1 MNSLRKQLVTIMLLL
16 IIVPFI
22 TSNVVGYV
30 LITKGFTKD
39 LEENNKILAASISDN
54 VSAFVEKA
62 YSITEEISHLRAVK
76 EFNTEEQKNI
86 LVDTIGR
93 NTYFDLFYIQ
103 GTDGMQTARSSGEN
117 GDRSGRW
124 WFQKI
129 LTDKKPFV
137 SKSYYSVNGNMPVTS
152 VILPINN
159 DSSEFIGVIGS
170 DLKLDALQ
178 TMVEKFSKSENSY
191 AYIIDGEGVVIAHP
205 DKEQVS
211 ELYNYITTQK
221 TVLEKDSQGN
231 VLLDEKGN
239 QKTRMEEIQVPDKL
253 KEITQKALAGEA
265 GIASY
270 EDVNGEE
277 VISAY
282 STILLPGV
290 SSNWAVITVEKKSD
304 AMLFVSDYQKNNIV
318 LSILLFCIVG
328 IAAYFISQ
336 RITVPIISIMK
347 LMEKASKGD
356 LTVSSSYQSKTEIGR
371 LSTSFNDMIANL
383 RDLVGKINLLGGMV
397 NSSSRTLSETTS
409 QTVQSIEEVSKAI
422 GEVALGAGELAND
435 AESGVTAVASLSSDI
450 ELITDR
456 IVQSKEYSDQIYH
469 SNVKGLEIMGQLE
482 TKTKESN
489 EAGNDV
495 AVIVDELNRKAD
507 EINMIVDTIMGISEQ
522 TNLLA
527 LNAAIEAARAGEA
540 GKGFTVV
547 AGEVKKL
554 AENTSKS
561 SNNVKDI
568 IKAIQDDVKKTL
580 ETILVSKAVSEE
592 QSKAVAASRAVFV
605 EISQGMKEIVNRI
618 NEIADGL
625 SLIKLS
631 NEKVVS
637 VIENVSAVSE
647 ETAASTEEVSASIEE
662 QNAASEQVGSLA
674 QELFDISVQLEETI
688 NMFTLP

>member
-1 MNSLRKQLVTIMLLL
+1 MNSLRKQLVTTMLLL
-16 IIVPFI
+16 IIIPFV
-22 TSNVVGYV
+22 TSNVIGY
-30 LITKGFTKD
+30 LMITKGFTKD
-39 LEENNKILAASISDN
+39 LEENNTILAASISDN
-54 VSAFVEKA
+54 VTAFIEKA

-76 EFNTEEQKNI
+76 ELDAKEQKSI
-86 LVDTIGR
+86 LADTIGR

-117 GDRSGRW
+117 GDRSSRW
-124 WFQKI
+124 WFQQI
-129 LTDKKPFV
+129 MGDQKPFV
-137 SKSYYSVNGNMPVTS
+137 SKSYYSVNGNVPVTS
-152 VILPINN
+152 VILPIYN
-159 DSSEFIGVIGS
+159 DSSKLVGVMGS
-170 DLKLDALQ
+170 DLKLDSLQ

-205 DKEQVS
+205 DKQQIS

-221 TVLEKDSQGN
+221 TVLEKDSAGN
-231 VLLDEKGN
+231 VLLDEDGN
-239 QKTRMEEIQVPDKL
+239 QKTRMEDIQVPEKL
-253 KEITQKALAGEA
+253 KEITGKALGGEA
-265 GIASY
+265 GIATY
-270 EDVNGEE
+270 KDVNGDE

-282 STILLPGV
+282 STILLPGT

-304 AMLFVSDYQKNNIV
+304 AMTFVTDYMKNNIIV
-318 LSILLFCIVG
+318 SILLFCIVG
-328 IAAYFISQ
+328 IAAYYISR
-336 RITVPIISIMK
+336 RITVPIISVMK
-347 LMEKASKGD
+347 LMEKASQGD
-356 LTVSSSYQSKTEIGR
+356 LTVSSNYQSKTELGR
-371 LSTSFNDMIANL
+371 LSTSFNDMITNL
-383 RDLVGKINLLGGMV
+383 RELVSKINQLGGMV
-397 NSSSRTLSETTS
+397 NTSSRTLSETTT

-435 AESGVTAVASLSSDI
+435 AESGVTAVVKLSSDI
-450 ELITDR
+450 ETIAERIT
-456 IVQSKEYSDQIYH
+456 QSKEYSDQIYD

-482 TKTKESN
+482 AKTKESN
-489 EAGNDV
+489 KAGNDV
-495 AVIVDELNRKAD
+495 AVIVDELNHKAD

-547 AGEVKKL
+547 AVEVKKL

-580 ETILVSKAVSEE
+580 ETILISKAVSEE
-592 QSKAVAASRAVFV
+592 QGKAVVASRAVFV
-605 EISQGMKEIVNRI
+605 EISQGMLEIVNRI
-618 NEIADGL
+618 NDIAEGL
-625 SLIKLS
+625 SQIRLS

-647 ETAASTEEVSASIEE
+647 ETAASTEEVSASVEE

-674 QELFDISVQLEETI
+674 QELFSISVQLEETI

>member
-16 IIVPFI
+16 IILPFI
-22 TSNVVGYV
+22 ISNVIGYF

-54 VSAFVEKA
+54 VTAFVDKA
-62 YSITEEISHLRAVK
+62 YSITEEISNLRAVK
-76 EFNTEEQKNI
+76 EFDANEQKII
-86 LVDTIGR
+86 LSDTAGR

-129 LTDKKPFV
+129 IGDQKPFV
-137 SKSYYSVNGNMPVTS
+137 SKSYYSVNGNVPVTS
-152 VILPINN
+152 VILPIFNEA
-159 DSSEFIGVIGS
+159 SEFVGVMGS
-170 DLKLDALQ
+170 DLKLDSLQ
-178 TMVEKFSKSENSY
+178 TMVEKFSKSESSY

-205 DKEQVS
+205 DKQQIS

-221 TVLEKDSQGN
+221 TVLEKDSAGN
-231 VLLDEKGN
+231 VLLDENGN
-239 QKTRMEEIQVPDKL
+239 QKTHTENIEVPEEL
-253 KEITQKALAGEA
+253 KEITQKALNGEA
-265 GIASY
+265 GITAY
-270 EDVNGEE
+270 KDVNGDE

-282 STILLPGV
+282 NTIQLPGE

-304 AMLFVSDYQKNNIV
+304 AMAFVNDYLKNSNIV
-318 LSILLFCIVG
+318 TILLFVIVG
-328 IAAYFISQ
+328 IAAYYFSK
-336 RITVPIISIMK
+336 RITGPIISVMQ
-347 LMEKASKGD
+347 LMERASKGD
-356 LTVSSSYQSKTEIGR
+356 LTVSSTYQSKTELGR
-371 LSTSFNDMIANL
+371 LSSSFNDMIINL
-383 RDLVGKINLLGGMV
+383 RELVSKITQLGGMV
-397 NSSSRTLSETTS
+397 NTSSKTLSETTA
-409 QTVQSIEEVSKAI
+409 QTIQSIEEVSKAV

-435 AESGVTAVASLSSDI
+435 AEGGVTAVVKLSSDI
-450 ELITDR
+450 EI
-456 IVQSKEYSDQIYH
+456 IAKQIAQSKEFSDQIYD
-469 SNVKGLEIMGQLE
+469 SNVKGLNIMGQLE
-482 TKTKESN
+482 AKTIESN
-489 EAGNDV
+489 KAGNDV
-495 AVIVDELNRKAD
+495 ASIVDELYRKAD

-561 SNNVKDI
+561 SNDVKDI
-568 IKAIQDDVKKTL
+568 IKAIQDDVKKTQ
-580 ETILVSKAVSEE
+580 ETILISKTVSDQ
-592 QSKAVAASRAVFV
+592 QSQAVAASRAVFA
-605 EISQGMKEIVNRI
+605 EISNGMKEIVNRI
-618 NEIADGL
+618 NDIAKGL
-625 SLIKLS
+625 TQIKSS
-631 NEKVVS
+631 NETVVS

-674 QELFDISVQLEETI
+674 QELFDISVQLEKTI